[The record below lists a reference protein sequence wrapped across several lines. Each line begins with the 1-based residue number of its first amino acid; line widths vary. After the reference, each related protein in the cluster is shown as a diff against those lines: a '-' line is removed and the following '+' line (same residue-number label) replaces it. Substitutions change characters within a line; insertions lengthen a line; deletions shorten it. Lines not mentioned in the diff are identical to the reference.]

1 MKKREYLRSPLDGKV
16 TAILGRTG
24 EVVRHGDALLEIT
37 QPCGHDVV
45 FNGLCSICGMDMTRV
60 DQSGIDASRAN
71 INMSH
76 DAKGLRVSYEEAN
89 RLESETMHRL
99 WKAKKLS
106 LIIDLDQTIIHAFA
120 SQDPSFEKWLIENY
134 HGPNSSASEPPTAL
148 PDDIGAFVLPDGP
161 HRYYIKLR
169 PNLREFLEKVSD
181 MYEMH
186 IYTMGTRH
194 YAEAVAATID
204 PGHRYFKERILSR
217 DESGSV
223 THKTLRRLFP
233 CDTSMVVALDDRAD
247 VWQWSPNLIKVQ
259 PYAFFSGVGDI
270 NSGMLP
276 PTTPIPRAGP
286 DTDDNGKEM
295 DTDQPEGRP
304 EPTLSDND
312 HELTHMLKVLTQ
324 LHQNYYAKLKP
335 SLSPPLPDVTTL
347 LPRMK
352 NSVLKGITLVFSAV
366 IPIHPGAPPPEKSD
380 LWRWAEQFGARC
392 ETDVSKRT
400 THMVAGKRDT
410 AKVHKA
416 RRLKNSKSGNMRKHP
431 PIVVTV
437 AWLLDSMSQWTRL
450 DETQYLWYEEDKDI
464 VDARNKQLEEGNG
477 EPSDESSVDDDD
489 DSGSDPQKAKLAAS
503 TTEQPPDSVIESM
516 SSFIVPADNDPASD
530 PAALS
535 SASSRSRKRKSE
547 DTLGDQKKPMP
558 AALQRLKAQSARD
571 DDFSGNT
578 TDLEEE
584 IEKQEANFRIRESEV
599 EDYLHHLD
607 WDDVERELDEFM
619 NESDSDSERPRTP
632 AGNSHSNSGVNLR
645 QVAMKQAMR
654 QRIGSK
660 DGAEAL
666 DEAQVD
672 SSDAFGDSSTDESE
686 KGSQDHG
693 AKHRMK
699 RRRTQHKA
707 ADTEA
712 DGDAS
717 SSPRHRMSS
726 LALDAEPGNA
736 NGAVN
741 EDGDD
746 DESEEMEEVT
756 SLSSRQRLA
765 RSLGMSSKPKKS
777 ILDDYRDSRM
787 GEGQEKGEYDED
799 GIDASLF
806 EGAEEGYREDDEGE
820 ADEDDEEDEDWGED
834 DEEDDENFD
843 DLINELEEGISAD

>member
-1 MKKREYLRSPLDGKV
+1 MEAVNTIVIPRRHEPAKVVEFKVTVDDVVDKDTPLLTYEYRVKVDPNQPVSSDPVLEQALRRTIDKDGYMKKREYLRSPLDGKV

-169 PNLREFLEKVSD
+169 PNLREFLEKISD

-335 SLSPPLPDVTTL
+335 SLSP
-347 LPRMK
+347 
-352 NSVLKGITLVFSAV
+352 
-366 IPIHPGAPPPEKSD
+366 
-380 LWRWAEQFGARC
+380 
-392 ETDVSKRT
+392 
-400 THMVAGKRDT
+400 
-410 AKVHKA
+410 
-416 RRLKNSKSGNMRKHP
+416 
-431 PIVVTV
+431 
-437 AWLLDSMSQWTRL
+437 
-450 DETQYLWYEEDKDI
+450 
-464 VDARNKQLEEGNG
+464 
-477 EPSDESSVDDDD
+477 
-489 DSGSDPQKAKLAAS
+489 AA
-503 TTEQPPDSVIESM
+503 
-516 SSFIVPADNDPASD
+516 A
-530 PAALS
+530 
-535 SASSRSRKRKSE
+535 
-547 DTLGDQKKPMP
+547 
-558 AALQRLKAQSARD
+558 
-571 DDFSGNT
+571 
-578 TDLEEE
+578 
-584 IEKQEANFRIRESEV
+584 
-599 EDYLHHLD
+599 
-607 WDDVERELDEFM
+607 
-619 NESDSDSERPRTP
+619 
-632 AGNSHSNSGVNLR
+632 
-645 QVAMKQAMR
+645 
-654 QRIGSK
+654 
-660 DGAEAL
+660 
-666 DEAQVD
+666 
-672 SSDAFGDSSTDESE
+672 
-686 KGSQDHG
+686 
-693 AKHRMK
+693 
-699 RRRTQHKA
+699 
-707 ADTEA
+707 
-712 DGDAS
+712 
-717 SSPRHRMSS
+717 
-726 LALDAEPGNA
+726 
-736 NGAVN
+736 
-741 EDGDD
+741 
-746 DESEEMEEVT
+746 
-756 SLSSRQRLA
+756 
-765 RSLGMSSKPKKS
+765 
-777 ILDDYRDSRM
+777 
-787 GEGQEKGEYDED
+787 
-799 GIDASLF
+799 
-806 EGAEEGYREDDEGE
+806 
-820 ADEDDEEDEDWGED
+820 
-834 DEEDDENFD
+834 
-843 DLINELEEGISAD
+843 